1 MDQQN
6 NPRPVLTPEE
16 IARLEAE
23 AVAAIQRGEAPS
35 LGETPSLGEAPSP
48 DEALA
53 RPEPAAQPETDT
65 QSEAAPRQPD
75 FVPYVDDVP
84 PAPKPDTREDAPEDD
99 EDYIPSPWEELVNA
113 LSDKQWRWVQIVGGA
128 LLGLAALAILYIGS
142 EELATYRM
150 VVAALLALL
159 LPRYI
164 ERVIRR
170 DLVVAR
176 RAMIVA
182 LLAGL
187 AITFLV
193 VGAQHGF
200 RFTKAQ

>member
-6 NPRPVLTPEE
+6 EQKAPLTPEE

-23 AVAAIQRGEAPS
+23 AVAAMQRGERPS
-35 LGETPSLGEAPSP
+35 QGRVPSQGKSP
-48 DEALA
+48 E
-53 RPEPAAQPETDT
+53 QPEV
-65 QSEAAPRQPD
+65 QAPAKDNTPPD

-84 PAPKPDTREDAPEDD
+84 PEPKAEAPAEIEPEGDD
-99 EDYIPSPWEELVNA
+99 EEYVPSPWEERVNA
-113 LSDKQWRWVQIVGGA
+113 LTDKQWRWAQIIGGA
-128 LLGLAALAILYIGS
+128 LLGLVALAILYFGS

-150 VVAALLALL
+150 IVAALLALL

-170 DLVVAR
+170 DLVLAR

-182 LLAGL
+182 LLVGL
-187 AITFLV
+187 AILFV
-193 VGAQHGF
+193 VIGAQNGF
-200 RFTKAQ
+200 QFTKKAE